1 VLRIG
6 GEVIVCVVISAPMMP
21 QSGTRSPMPAL
32 KKYFSALSSSLNQL
46 PETAQ
51 KKA

>member
-1 VLRIG
+1 VN
-6 GEVIVCVVISAPMMP
+6 VCAVFSAPMMP
-21 QSGTRSPMPAL
+21 QSGTRSPMVAL
-32 KKYFSALSSSLNQL
+32 KKYFSALSSSSNQL